1 MGQDYLASGLQS
13 VVTATNEI
21 NLQLEKRAQT
31 LRSLFS
37 TKEVLPENHEVS
49 TRLEKRDGCTC
60 SDVAPLGLVVPSM
73 CAGNDTNLD

>member
-1 MGQDYLASGLQS
+1 MVQDYLASGLQS

-49 TRLEKRDGCTC
+49 MRLEERNRYAC
-60 SDVAPLGLVVPSM
+60 
-73 CAGNDTNLD
+73 